1 MIQKFLKNTYVKTAL
16 VIICSGGIL
25 IVLSNLIMKSKLGDG
40 LAAINNTLMPIYIG
54 MVLAFLFYPIYN
66 RVVKFTFFRLIKRSE
81 RDFVPIGAGVIN
93 PSDRHDFPSPEE
105 KRSCLKGAKFF
116 ATLVCL
122 ILLLG
127 ISSLLIYSLIPQLF
141 AGTRT
146 FLETFPQRVNDI
158 LAWSN
163 EHFTRYPEITDA
175 INQIANARASEIAAW
190 IQEAV
195 FKMDTSSIAQL
206 LSTGLVSVISIVFNI
221 FVGVLIMVYLLN
233 SKDKLFAIGRKI
245 IAATCSERRANS
257 IYEFVTIFNDTFIKF
272 VIGRI
277 IDSTI
282 IGVLTYICLEIF
294 DFSLAPM
301 IAVIIG
307 VTNVIPFFGPFI
319 GAIPS
324 VIILMFEDPMQ
335 GLYFIPLILIIQQ
348 IDGNIIGPKV
358 VGNAI
363 GIDSFWVLI
372 SVLIG
377 GGLFGFLGMA
387 LGVPVFA
394 LIYRYVDKYTVRKLI
409 DKEKDI
415 ATTDYYSLEQY
426 GIDSSELSLHKV
438 QKSVYS
444 IFKRKAKPSEEEK
457 DQEKKID
464 D

>member
-1 MIQKFLKNTYVKTAL
+1 
-16 VIICSGGIL
+16 
-25 IVLSNLIMKSKLGDG
+25 
-40 LAAINNTLMPIYIG
+40 
-54 MVLAFLFYPIYN
+54 
-66 RVVKFTFFRLIKRSE
+66 
-81 RDFVPIGAGVIN
+81 
-93 PSDRHDFPSPEE
+93 
-105 KRSCLKGAKFF
+105 
-116 ATLVCL
+116 
-122 ILLLG
+122 
-127 ISSLLIYSLIPQLF
+127 
-141 AGTRT
+141 
-146 FLETFPQRVNDI
+146 
-158 LAWSN
+158 
-163 EHFTRYPEITDA
+163 
-175 INQIANARASEIAAW
+175 
-190 IQEAV
+190 
-195 FKMDTSSIAQL
+195 
-206 LSTGLVSVISIVFNI
+206 
-221 FVGVLIMVYLLN
+221 
-233 SKDKLFAIGRKI
+233 
-245 IAATCSERRANS
+245 
-257 IYEFVTIFNDTFIKF
+257 
-272 VIGRI
+272 
-277 IDSTI
+277 
-282 IGVLTYICLEIF
+282 
-294 DFSLAPM
+294 M
-301 IAVIIG
+301 IAVIFG
-307 VTNVIPFFGPFI
+307 VTNVIRFFGPFI

-348 IDGNIIGPKV
+348 INGNIIGPKV